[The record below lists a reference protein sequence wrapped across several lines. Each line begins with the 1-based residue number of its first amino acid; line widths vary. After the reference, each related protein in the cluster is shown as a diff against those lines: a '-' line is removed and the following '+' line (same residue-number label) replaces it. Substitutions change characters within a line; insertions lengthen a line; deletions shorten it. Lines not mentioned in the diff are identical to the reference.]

1 LGFKKLERDLDVEN
15 LLQEGIKLTG
25 PRGAVGA
32 YTISTLLYLMSLK
45 DFTLR
50 YNNEE
55 MIQYYDTNVM
65 KSMQFVEEMYFNRR
79 VPYEGSLD
87 DGRYW
92 DTLLAALAL
101 LEAGENIEKLHP
113 TVEFMI
119 NTAVQLNG
127 GIPYG
132 QEFEYAPDIDDTAM
146 LLFLYGVMNKQMT
159 GNYSFGTYAQ
169 QINRTYTWLKSTQNN
184 DGGFPAFDKDKN
196 DDQYKL
202 IKFIFK
208 ITKIDK
214 SA

>member
-25 PRGAVGA
+25 QRGAVGA
-32 YTISTLLYLMSLK
+32 YTISTLLYFMSLK

-50 YNNEE
+50 YSNED
-55 MIQYYDTNVM
+55 MIQYYNTNVM

-119 NTAVQLNG
+119 NTAVQANG

-159 GNYSFGTYAQ
+159 GNYSFGTYA
-169 QINRTYTWLKSTQNN
+169 
-184 DGGFPAFDKDKN
+184 
-196 DDQYKL
+196 
-202 IKFIFK
+202 
-208 ITKIDK
+208 
-214 SA
+214 

>member
-1 LGFKKLERDLDVEN
+1 
-15 LLQEGIKLTG
+15 
-25 PRGAVGA
+25 
-32 YTISTLLYLMSLK
+32 
-45 DFTLR
+45 
-50 YNNEE
+50 
-55 MIQYYDTNVM
+55 
-65 KSMQFVEEMYFNRR
+65 MQFVEEMYFNRR

-119 NTAVQLNG
+119 KTAVQPNG

-146 LLFLYGVMNKQMT
+146 LLFLYGIMNKKMT